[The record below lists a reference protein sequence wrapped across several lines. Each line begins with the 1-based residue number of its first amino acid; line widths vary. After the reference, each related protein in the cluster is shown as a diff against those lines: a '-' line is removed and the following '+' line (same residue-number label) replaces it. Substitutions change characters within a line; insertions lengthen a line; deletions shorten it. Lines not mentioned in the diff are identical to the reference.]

1 MLANIEHCLTVGI
14 QDSRICY
21 FLLMKFISR
30 TIISLGLTFLMLA
43 GATAQNVK
51 IGVVDMKRIFAEYG
65 RTKEAESEIND
76 RKAQAKK
83 ELDERTAK
91 YKELL
96 EKFQALQA
104 QVQDEALSPQ
114 LREQKRDEG
123 RDIGQQA
130 KSLERQI
137 QEFRTRRERQL
148 QEQVVRMR
156 KTILEEIREL
166 VEEMSKTQN
175 FDMVFDKSGVSLNGV
190 PFLLHSRDAVDFSE
204 DIINRLNAADKGSEK
219 SGNN

>member
-1 MLANIEHCLTVGI
+1 MLT
-14 QDSRICY
+14 
-21 FLLMKFISR
+21 
-30 TIISLGLTFLMLA
+30 
-43 GATAQNVK
+43 GASAQGVK

-65 RTKEAESEIND
+65 RTKEAEKEIND

-91 YKELL
+91 YKDLL
-96 EKFQALQA
+96 ERFQALQEA
-104 QVQDEALSPQ
+104 VQDEALSPQ
-114 LREQKRDEG
+114 LREQKREEG
-123 RDIGQQA
+123 QGVGQEA

-166 VEEMSKTQN
+166 VEEMSKTKN
-175 FDMVFDKSGVSLNGV
+175 FDLVFDKSGVSLNGV
-190 PFLLHSRDAVDFSE
+190 PFLLHSRDAVDFSS
-204 DIINRLNAADKGSEK
+204 DIINRLNV
-219 SGNN
+219 SGGGAGQ

>member
-1 MLANIEHCLTVGI
+1 MNIT
-14 QDSRICY
+14 
-21 FLLMKFISR
+21 SR
-30 TIISLGLTFLMLA
+30 TLFSLGLSFLLLA
-43 GATAQNVK
+43 GASAQDVK
-51 IGVVDMKRIFAEYG
+51 IGVVDMKRIFADYA
-65 RTKEAESEIND
+65 RTKEAEKEIND

-96 EKFQALQA
+96 EKFQTLQE
-104 QVQDEALSPQ
+104 QVQDESLSPQ

-166 VEEMSKTQN
+166 VEQMSKTRN
-175 FDMVFDKSGVSLNGV
+175 YALVFDKSGVSLNGV

-204 DIINRLNAADKGSEK
+204 EIINRLNT
-219 SGNN
+219 SGGGEG

>member
-1 MLANIEHCLTVGI
+1 MKTNFQTLLSLGI
-14 QDSRICY
+14 T
-21 FLLMKFISR
+21 LLM
-30 TIISLGLTFLMLA
+30 LT
-43 GATAQNVK
+43 GAQAQDAVK
-51 IGVVDMKRIFAEYG
+51 IGVVDMKRIFADYG
-65 RTKEAESEIND
+65 RTKEAEQEIND

-96 EKFQALQA
+96 EKYQTLRQ
-104 QVQDEALSPQ
+104 QVNDEALSPE
-114 LREQKRDEG
+114 LRETKRKEAT
-123 RDIGQQA
+123 DIGQQA

-166 VEEMSKTQN
+166 VEEISKTRN

-204 DIINRLNAADKGSEK
+204 DIIGKLNTK
-219 SGNN
+219 

>member
-1 MLANIEHCLTVGI
+1 MRTTWPWSFLRRRCFGHRTFNFINNITYIMNL
-14 QDSRICY
+14 SLKS
-21 FLLMKFISR
+21 LLS
-30 TIISLGLTFLMLA
+30 ISLTLLMLA
-43 GATAQNVK
+43 GASSAQTVK
-51 IGVVDMKRIFAEYG
+51 IGVVDMKRIFAEYA

-76 RKAQAKK
+76 RKAQAKR
-83 ELDERTAK
+83 ELDERTAT

-104 QVQDEALSPQ
+104 QVQALQAQLQDEALSPQ

-166 VEEMSKTQN
+166 VEEISKTQN
-175 FDMVFDKSGVSLNGV
+175 YDMVFDKSGVHQSPQRSGQ
-190 PFLLHSRDAVDFSE
+190 RDRE
-204 DIINRLNAADKGSEK
+204 ERQ
-219 SGNN
+219 

>member
-1 MLANIEHCLTVGI
+1 MLT
-14 QDSRICY
+14 
-21 FLLMKFISR
+21 
-30 TIISLGLTFLMLA
+30 
-43 GATAQNVK
+43 GASAQGVK

-65 RTKEAESEIND
+65 RTKEAEKEIND

-83 ELDERTAK
+83 DLDERTAK
-91 YKELL
+91 YKDLL
-96 EKFQALQA
+96 EKFQTLQEA
-104 QVQDEALSPQ
+104 VQDEALSPQ
-114 LREQKRDEG
+114 LREQKREEG
-123 RDIGQQA
+123 TSIGQQA

-166 VEEMSKTQN
+166 VEEMSKTAN
-175 FDMVFDKSGVSLNGV
+175 FDLVFDKSGVSLNGV

-204 DIINRLNAADKGSEK
+204 DIINRLNAQGQGIEAGK
-219 SGNN
+219 

>member
-1 MLANIEHCLTVGI
+1 MKSIPTT
-14 QDSRICY
+14 
-21 FLLMKFISR
+21 LL
-30 TIISLGLTFLMLA
+30 SLLFTFALLS
-43 GATAQNVK
+43 GVSAQSVK

-65 RTKEAESEIND
+65 RTKEAEKEIND

-91 YKELL
+91 YKDLL
-96 EKFQALQA
+96 ESFQKLQA
-104 QVQDEALSPQ
+104 AVQDEALSPQ
-114 LREQKRDEG
+114 LREQKREEG
-123 RDIGQQA
+123 QSVGQQA

-156 KTILEEIREL
+156 KTILEEIRGI

-175 FDMVFDKSGVSLNGV
+175 FDLVFDKSGVSLNGV
-190 PFLLHSRDAVDFSE
+190 QFLLHSRDAVDFSE
-204 DIINRLNAADKGSEK
+204 DVINRLNAA
-219 SGNN
+219 SGGAGQ

>member
-1 MLANIEHCLTVGI
+1 MKITLRTLLTLGI
-14 QDSRICY
+14 TALFLGTTQAQD
-21 FLLMKFISR
+21 
-30 TIISLGLTFLMLA
+30 A
-43 GATAQNVK
+43 VK

-65 RTKEAESEIND
+65 KTKEAEQEIND

-96 EKFQALQA
+96 EKYQSLRT
-104 QVQDEALSPQ
+104 QVQDEALSPD
-114 LREQKRDEG
+114 LRETKRKEAQE
-123 RDIGQQA
+123 IGQQA

-166 VEEMSKTQN
+166 VEEVSKTRN

-204 DIINRLNAADKGSEK
+204 DIIGRLNDSAAG
-219 SGNN
+219 

>member
-1 MLANIEHCLTVGI
+1 MNIT
-14 QDSRICY
+14 SRTLVTLGMS
-21 FLLMKFISR
+21 FLLM
-30 TIISLGLTFLMLA
+30 A
-43 GATAQNVK
+43 GASAQDLK
-51 IGVVDMKRIFAEYG
+51 IGVVDMKRIFADYG
-65 RTKEAESEIND
+65 RTKEAEKEIND

-96 EKFQALQA
+96 EKFQTLQE

-114 LREQKRDEG
+114 LREQKRNEG
-123 RDIGQQA
+123 QEIGQQA

-156 KTILEEIREL
+156 KTILEEIREH
-166 VEEMSKTQN
+166 VEEMSKTRN
-175 FDMVFDKSGVSLNGV
+175 YALVFDKSGVSLNGV

-204 DIINRLNAADKGSEK
+204 DIINRLNEAAAGQ
-219 SGNN
+219 

>member
-1 MLANIEHCLTVGI
+1 MLT
-14 QDSRICY
+14 
-21 FLLMKFISR
+21 
-30 TIISLGLTFLMLA
+30 
-43 GATAQNVK
+43 GASAQGVK

-65 RTKEAESEIND
+65 RTKEAEKEIND

-83 ELDERTAK
+83 DLDERTAK
-91 YKELL
+91 YKDLL
-96 EKFQALQA
+96 EKFQTLQEA
-104 QVQDEALSPQ
+104 VQDEALSPQ
-114 LREQKRDEG
+114 LREQKREEG
-123 RDIGQQA
+123 TSIGQQA

-166 VEEMSKTQN
+166 VEEMSKTAN
-175 FDMVFDKSGVSLNGV
+175 FDLVFDKSGVSLNGV

-204 DIINRLNAADKGSEK
+204 DIINRLNAQDQGIEAGK
-219 SGNN
+219 

>member
-1 MLANIEHCLTVGI
+1 
-14 QDSRICY
+14 
-21 FLLMKFISR
+21 MKFISR

-65 RTKEAESEIND
+65 RTKGAESEIND

>member
-1 MLANIEHCLTVGI
+1 
-14 QDSRICY
+14 
-21 FLLMKFISR
+21 MKFISR

-65 RTKEAESEIND
+65 RTKGAESEIND

-123 RDIGQQA
+123 AGCAYAQDDPR
-130 KSLERQI
+130 RNP
-137 QEFRTRRERQL
+137 RTRRGNVQDTELRHGLRQ
-148 QEQVVRMR
+148 
-156 KTILEEIREL
+156 IRCQPQWR
-166 VEEMSKTQN
+166 S
-175 FDMVFDKSGVSLNGV
+175 FPPSL
-190 PFLLHSRDAVDFSE
+190 S
-204 DIINRLNAADKGSEK
+204 
-219 SGNN
+219 

>member
-1 MLANIEHCLTVGI
+1 
-14 QDSRICY
+14 
-21 FLLMKFISR
+21 MKMTIRR
-30 TIISLGLTFLMLA
+30 TALTFALA
-43 GATAQNVK
+43 IAGLISIGMPTASAQEGVK

-65 RTKEAESEIND
+65 KTKESESEINE

-96 EKFQALQA
+96 ERYQDLRSQVNDDALTP
-104 QVQDEALSPQ
+104 E
-114 LREQKRDEG
+114 LREEKLKEAQEV
-123 RDIGQQA
+123 GQQA

-156 KTILEEIREL
+156 KLILEEIREL
-166 VEEMSKTQN
+166 VEDVSKTRS

-204 DIINRLNAADKGSEK
+204 DIIGRLNKEGK
-219 SGNN
+219 